1 MADSDARRSGVSR
14 RTFRPVRGRRRRQ
27 GWDGERVCQS
37 EADAG
42 SHGYRAAINGHGRD
56 AGSSPGPTV
65 TRCISV
71 PVPVSS
77 GSNLVPRASALLL
90 GVRTLVYG
98 AAAVVKVVRRRK
110 AGTADDGE
118 DQPGQLALS
127 NPRARDHSCRAGDT
141 RLERSRTV
149 QATKH
154 ITERDRV
161 PRWSPDSRLPRATT
175 RRADRASQTV
185 GSGSRPTAGVQVDA

>member
-14 RTFRPVRGRRRRQ
+14 RTFRPVRGRGRRR
-27 GWDGERVCQS
+27 GWDGERACQS

-90 GVRTLVYG
+90 GVGTLVYD

-118 DQPGQLALS
+118 DQPGPTRALLTTERMIILAGSATLAW
-127 NPRARDHSCRAGDT
+127 NDQGPPRPQSTSQNVIASP
-141 RLERSRTV
+141 LER
-149 QATKH
+149 
-154 ITERDRV
+154 
-161 PRWSPDSRLPRATT
+161 
-175 RRADRASQTV
+175 
-185 GSGSRPTAGVQVDA
+185 